1 MTTWRDEINGIIE
14 QTTLNEGP
22 QKVQSS
28 LKLSLHKE
36 ARDNREAS
44 DIDIYDNSEMTPV
57 HHRLSKETFF
67 HMVEKKRCSLSS
79 SCSHLMEV
87 VGLFK
92 KFCALI

>member
-28 LKLSLHKE
+28 LKISLHKE

-44 DIDIYDNSEMTPV
+44 EIDIYDNSEMTPV

-67 HMVEKKRCSLSS
+67 HKVEKMLT
-79 SCSHLMEV
+79 V
-87 VGLFK
+87 LFVFASNGSGWIIQK
-92 KFCALI
+92 ILCVD